1 MLSHRI
7 RRKLPHLL
15 LIPLVLLWIYPFA
28 WMVSNSFK
36 SDSEILLG
44 GANLIPEEF
53 SLDNFEIAW
62 EEANFAQYTI
72 NTVILSVSVVAIVLF
87 VSATSG
93 YVLGRGRLPGRK
105 FIVGAL
111 VVTMFLPKGYT
122 VIPTFV
128 LINALGLN
136 NTLAGVILAE
146 AGPAHVMAILLF
158 MAYFAGLPDELEQ
171 AAIVDGANYPRIF
184 WSVMLPLAMPVVGT
198 VALFNF
204 ISSWNSFLL
213 PLVFTLADE
222 DLRTLG
228 VGMLS
233 FFQENST
240 QWGPLAAGAC
250 ITIVPVVLV
259 FLMVQRT
266 FIEGIA
272 GAIKN

>member
-1 MLSHRI
+1 MSHWI
-7 RRKLPHLL
+7 RRTLPHLL

-28 WMVSNSFK
+28 WMVSGSFK
-36 SDSEILLG
+36 DDIEILTG
-44 GANLIPEEF
+44 GAGLIPQEF
-53 SLDNFEIAW
+53 NLDNFEIAW
-62 EEANFAQYTI
+62 EEANFAQYTL

-122 VIPTFV
+122 VIPTFI

-146 AGPAHVMAILLF
+146 SGPAHVMAILLF

-204 ISSWNSFLL
+204 ITSWNSFLL

-222 DLRTLG
+222 NLRTLG
-228 VGMLS
+228 VGMLA

-250 ITIVPVVLV
+250 ITIVPVIVV